1 MKHTFIFLLFF
12 ITLQSFSQNC
22 IDYIILKTDH
32 VDVKTDTIF
41 CKVVSEDAEFIVI
54 DNGHAISSLKKSL
67 IENITRCARELTPYE
82 VYKFQ
87 GLDAVTADMFKN
99 QNTAGAYMRKAARN
113 TYLGAGMAIAGS
125 ALVVTGRFWI
135 KNEPA
140 QIACYIAGG
149 VTAAASLF
157 FLIRGWNQVY
167 RAGKLLD
174 LSTQSAL
181 YLNTNQEGIGLS
193 IKF

>member
-1 MKHTFIFLLFF
+1 MKPTFIILLFF
-12 ITLQSFSQNC
+12 LTLQAFSQNC
-22 IDYIILKTDH
+22 IDFIILKTENTG
-32 VDVKTDTIF
+32 VKTDTIF
-41 CKVVSEDAEFIVI
+41 CKLISEDEEFIVI

-82 VYKFQ
+82 IYKFQ
-87 GLDAVTADMFKN
+87 GLDAVTADMFNN
-99 QNTAGAYMRKAARN
+99 QNTAGAYLRKAARN
-113 TYLGAGMAIAGS
+113 TYLGAGMALVGS
-125 ALVVTGRFWI
+125 GIIITGKFWV
-135 KNEPA
+135 KNEPG
-140 QIACYIAGG
+140 QIACYITGG

-157 FLIRGWNQVY
+157 FLIRGWNQIY

-174 LSTQSAL
+174 LTAQSAL